1 MIALPLW
8 VDNELAAEHR
18 LTGRQLE
25 ILAGIAKGM
34 TYAEIGRVLYLSE
47 ETIKTHTK
55 LMFRKLRVNDRA
67 AAVAVAYD
75 IGLLRTRAARIEQAQ
90 AAGLRVVA

>member
-8 VDNELAAEHR
+8 VDDELAAAHR
-18 LTGRQLE
+18 LTRRQVD

-34 TYAEIGRVLYLSE
+34 TNAEIGRALHLSE
-47 ETIKTHTK
+47 DTIKTHAK
-55 LMFRKLRVNDRA
+55 VLFRKLRVNDRA

-75 IGLLRTRAARIEQAQ
+75 IGILRTRDARIKLAE